1 MSNLNNM
8 LNREMPN
15 ASIVRIIPIIG
26 IIIIGERPKL
36 L

>member
-1 MSNLNNM
+1 MGSLNNM
-8 LNREMPN
+8 LNGEMQN